1 MKKLFCLL
9 LMIASSFAALAQTS
23 IAGVAFGSD
32 YTSAKNNL
40 KISMVSRSGILI
52 KTAFILRTRNMAV
65 YILMIYFLISNIRV
79 QEDIL
84 ISAFL

>member
-1 MKKLFCLL
+1 
-9 LMIASSFAALAQTS
+9 MIASSFAALAQTS

-32 YTSAKNNL
+32 YTSAKNILEN
-40 KISMVSRSGILI
+40 KYGQQKWDSDKNSIHFENKEYGGIYFNDL
-52 KTAFILRTRNMAV
+52 
-65 YILMIYFLISNIRV
+65 FLISNIRV